1 MMWPDIFIETPMHI
15 LFYGV
20 AQSLLES
27 LRNGERALWSDGFV
41 RSMILGTSW
50 AVEIEEATV
59 PRRQGG
65 RRGSVPSRES
75 NITLTV
81 LGADSKRWHSTGVD
95 IDTASRAEGGDDA
108 GSN

>member
-1 MMWPDIFIETPMHI
+1 MWPDIFIETPMHI

-27 LRNGERALWSDGFV
+27 LKNGERALWSDGFV

-50 AVEIEEATV
+50 AVD
-59 PRRQGG
+59 
-65 RRGSVPSRES
+65 VPSRES
-75 NITLTV
+75 NTTLTV
-81 LGADSKRWHSTGVD
+81 LGAHSKRWHSTGVD
-95 IDTASRAEGGDDA
+95 IDTASWAEGGDDA

>member
-1 MMWPDIFIETPMHI
+1 
-15 LFYGV
+15 
-20 AQSLLES
+20 
-27 LRNGERALWSDGFV
+27 
-41 RSMILGTSW
+41 MILGTSW

-59 PRRQGG
+59 PRPPPMVG
-65 RRGSVPSRES
+65 RSVPSRES

-81 LGADSKRWHSTGVD
+81 LGAHSKRWHSTGVD